1 MVMDEQA
8 HRGAQHNKA
17 VRGYIMRS
25 LAKGH
30 NNSLLCRQLVNVM
43 VNDGVIIS
51 PDISKHLD
59 YLVGKGYI
67 EFTNERVNSYNAYA
81 NDAMIRLTVEGIDL
95 LEGSVP
101 DDPGVA
107 I

>member
-1 MVMDEQA
+1 MDDQA
-8 HRGAQHNKA
+8 YRGAQHNKA

-67 EFTNERVNSYNAYA
+67 EFTNDRINSYNAYA
-81 NDAMIRLTVEGIDL
+81 NDAVIRLTVEGIDL
-95 LEGSVP
+95 LEGSTP
-101 DDPGVA
+101 DDPGVL

>member
-1 MVMDEQA
+1 MDEQA
-8 HRGAQHNKA
+8 YQGAQHNKA

-25 LAKGH
+25 LVKGH

-43 VNDGVIIS
+43 VNDGIIIS
-51 PDISKHLD
+51 PDISKHLN

-67 EFTNERVNSYNAYA
+67 EFTNERINSYNAYA
-81 NDAMIRLTVEGIDL
+81 NDAVIRLTVKGIDL
-95 LEGSVP
+95 LEGSTP
-101 DDPGVA
+101 EDPGVA

>member
-1 MVMDEQA
+1 MDEQMYQ
-8 HRGAQHNKA
+8 GVQHNKA

-25 LAKGH
+25 LVKGH

-43 VNDGVIIS
+43 VNDSIIIS

-59 YLVGKGYI
+59 YLKNKGYI
-67 EFTNERVNSYNAYA
+67 EYTNDRINSYNAYA
-81 NDAMIRLTVEGIDL
+81 NDAVIRLTVEGIDL

>member
-1 MVMDEQA
+1 MDEQA
-8 HRGAQHNKA
+8 YRGAQHNKA

-25 LAKGH
+25 LVKGH

-43 VNDGVIIS
+43 VNDGLIIS

-59 YLVGKGYI
+59 YLVNKGYI

-81 NDAMIRLTVEGIDL
+81 NDAVIRLTVKGIDL
-95 LEGSVP
+95 LEGSTP

>member
-1 MVMDEQA
+1 
-8 HRGAQHNKA
+8 
-17 VRGYIMRS
+17 
-25 LAKGH
+25 
-30 NNSLLCRQLVNVM
+30 M

-59 YLVGKGYI
+59 YLFKKGYI
-67 EFTNERVNSYNAYA
+67 EYSNERVNSYNAYA
-81 NDAMIRLTVEGIDL
+81 NDAVIRLTVKGIDL
-95 LEGSVP
+95 LEGSTP

>member
-1 MVMDEQA
+1 MDEQSYN
-8 HRGAQHNKA
+8 RVQHNRA

-25 LAKGH
+25 LAKG
-30 NNSLLCRQLVNVM
+30 NKNSLLCRQLANVM
-43 VNDGVIIS
+43 VNDGIIIS

-59 YLVGKGYI
+59 YLQHKEYI
-67 EFTNERVNSYNAYA
+67 EFTNDRVNSYNAYA
-81 NDAMIRLTVEGIDL
+81 NDAVIRLTVKGIDL
-95 LEGSVP
+95 IEGSIP

>member
-1 MVMDEQA
+1 
-8 HRGAQHNKA
+8 
-17 VRGYIMRS
+17 MRS

-59 YLVGKGYI
+59 YLFKKGYI
-67 EFTNERVNSYNAYA
+67 EYSNERVNSYNAYA
-81 NDAMIRLTVEGIDL
+81 NDAVIRLTVKGIDL
-95 LEGSVP
+95 LEGSTP

>member
-1 MVMDEQA
+1 MDEQTY
-8 HRGAQHNKA
+8 RGAQHNKA
-17 VRGYIMRS
+17 VRGYILRS
-25 LAKGH
+25 LVKGH
-30 NNSLLCRQLVNVM
+30 NNSLLCRQLVNCM

-59 YLVGKGYI
+59 YLVNKGYI

-81 NDAMIRLTVEGIDL
+81 QDAVVRLTVKGIDL
-95 LEGSVP
+95 LEGSIP
-101 DDPGVA
+101 DDPGVQ

>member
-1 MVMDEQA
+1 MDEQTY
-8 HRGAQHNKA
+8 HGVQHNKA

-25 LAKGH
+25 LVKGN

-43 VNDGVIIS
+43 VSDGIIIS

-59 YLVGKGYI
+59 YLKNKGYI
-67 EFTNERVNSYNAYA
+67 EYTNDRITSYNAYT
-81 NDAMIRLTVEGIDL
+81 NDAVIRLTVNGIDL
-95 LEGSVP
+95 LEGSSP